1 MIYKSNEYTDFKV
14 LPLLQPNPDQKPF
27 DIQAVKHACSEG
39 LSSCPAEDRAWA
51 WLSLLDVFPSIPNK
65 WKETL
70 EVINRDYS
78 TFVSDFNLKFWH
90 LRSLPKNPNLDSFLI
105 PDIPEIEKADLTLSN
120 DEKQKVIDN
129 NDLMKAIHTDIVR
142 TTKHLRYFPDDN
154 ANDDNEKEER
164 NYDKLNIDVILE
176 LKRETIRRI
185 ERILYVFGK
194 INLTLKYMQG
204 FNELIMPIYFVMSQA
219 KDVFGQNFDLI
230 EAVVYHCFQNL
241 VTATALQ
248 ELYSVHYQ
256 SQAIKQKLCEFDRLL
271 EKKNNK
277 VFALLSRQNISSFF
291 YAFRW
296 FNLLFAQEYELPDL
310 LVIWDALLAHQ
321 PNLIE
326 YAFYIGLCQIKDVE
340 GKLIPTNPS
349 ANISLLQNLDPN
361 RNQVILKN
369 AKKLW
374 VKDHKKEKF

>member
-1 MIYKSNEYTDFKV
+1 MIYKSNEYANFTI

-27 DIQAVKHACSEG
+27 DIYAVKLACSEG

-51 WLSLLDVFPSIPNK
+51 WLSLLGVFPSIPNK

-70 EVINRDYS
+70 ETINRDYS
-78 TFVSDFNLKFWH
+78 TFVSDYNLKYWH
-90 LRSLPKNPNLDSFLI
+90 KRRLPKNPRNNDFLV
-105 PDIPEIEKADLTLSN
+105 PDIPDDQVDQTILKD
-120 DEKQKVIDN
+120 DQKNVIDN
-129 NDLMKAIHTDIVR
+129 TDLMKAIHTDIVR
-142 TTKHLRYFPDDN
+142 TTKHLRYFPNDSEIEIKKDN
-154 ANDDNEKEER
+154 SNQAE
-164 NYDKLNIDVILE
+164 IDIILE
-176 LKRETIRRI
+176 LKCETTRRI

-219 KDVFGQNFDLI
+219 KDVFGQNLDLV
-230 EAVVYHCFQNL
+230 EGVVYHCFQNL

-248 ELYSVHYQ
+248 ELYSVHYK
-256 SQAIKQKLCEFDRLL
+256 SQAIIQKLNEFDKLL
-271 EKKNNK
+271 EQKNNR
-277 VFALLSRQNISSFF
+277 VFALLSRQNISSFY

-321 PNLIE
+321 PDLID
-326 YAFYIGLCQIKDVE
+326 YAFYIGICQIKDVE
-340 GKLIPTNPS
+340 SKLLPNNPS
-349 ANISLLQNLDPN
+349 ANISLLQHLDPK
-361 RNQVILKN
+361 RNQIILRN

-374 VKDHKKEKF
+374 IKDHRKSKF